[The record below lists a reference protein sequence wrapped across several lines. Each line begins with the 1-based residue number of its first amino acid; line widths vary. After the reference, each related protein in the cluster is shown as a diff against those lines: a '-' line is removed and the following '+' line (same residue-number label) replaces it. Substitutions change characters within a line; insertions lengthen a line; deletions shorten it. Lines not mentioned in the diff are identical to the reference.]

1 MTYLVRDVFRCKPG
15 KAKELAGKFKRT
27 VPSLEAD
34 DHFRNC
40 KVLVDVVSTYWTVVV
55 EAEFDAL
62 DQFERHMAE
71 FGRRPEVQ
79 EALAGYMDLVDS
91 GHREIYRLM

>member
-15 KAKELAGKFKRT
+15 KARDLAERFRKT

-40 KVLVDVVSTYWTVVV
+40 KVLVDVVASYWTVVL
-55 EAEFDAL
+55 EAEFESL
-62 DQFERHMAE
+62 DQFEKHMTE
-71 FGRRPEVQ
+71 FSGRPEVRD
-79 EALAGYMDLVDS
+79 ALAGYMDLVDS
-91 GHREIYRLM
+91 GHREIYRVT